1 MPTHVPLL
9 KRGSPVHILNK
20 ALSEHDMHVKV
31 IFLLSDNETRL
42 VLQSDTYSRVAMH
55 VLCAL

>member
-31 IFLLSDNETRL
+31 IFFAFR
-42 VLQSDTYSRVAMH
+42 
-55 VLCAL
+55 